1 MSPERLAGP
10 TGGASSQYIKRG
22 RRPLLVRRRLHG
34 RAGLEVG
41 RARGHGTIRSD
52 GGWVVT
58 QAMMAWSAAWALIAA
73 LASAR
78 LLRVPGQPE
87 RSVKNGYRWFAVAAI
102 CLAAGA
108 TVQQAFGG
116 LGGGASPLRLADPI
130 SRAAGPALVVG
141 LATLTSKFA
150 AGEPGGH
157 GAPGRGPRGASTAG
171 GAAGGRRVSVGAPL
185 LGL

>member
-1 MSPERLAGP
+1 MRSSPARRLAPPSGSLP
-10 TGGASSQYIKRG
+10 
-22 RRPLLVRRRLHG
+22 
-34 RAGLEVG
+34 GLESG

-73 LASAR
+73 LACAG

-87 RSVKNGYRWFAVAAI
+87 PSVKNGYRWLAVAAI

-116 LGGGASPLRLADPI
+116 LAGRASPPRPPGPI
-130 SRAAGPALVVG
+130 SPA
-141 LATLTSKFA
+141 
-150 AGEPGGH
+150 P
-157 GAPGRGPRGASTAG
+157 PP
-171 GAAGGRRVSVGAPL
+171 APL
-185 LGL
+185 LRPAT

>member
-22 RRPLLVRRRLHG
+22 RRPLLVRPRLHG

-58 QAMMAWSAAWALIAA
+58 QAMMAWSAAWALLAA

-87 RSVKNGYRWFAVAAI
+87 PSVKNGYRWLAVAAI

-116 LGGGASPLRLADPI
+116 LAGGASPLRPADLISLAPPP
-130 SRAAGPALVVG
+130 AAALGLGHPPPEFPA
-141 LATLTSKFA
+141 
-150 AGEPGGH
+150 
-157 GAPGRGPRGASTAG
+157 
-171 GAAGGRRVSVGAPL
+171 GAA
-185 LGL
+185 